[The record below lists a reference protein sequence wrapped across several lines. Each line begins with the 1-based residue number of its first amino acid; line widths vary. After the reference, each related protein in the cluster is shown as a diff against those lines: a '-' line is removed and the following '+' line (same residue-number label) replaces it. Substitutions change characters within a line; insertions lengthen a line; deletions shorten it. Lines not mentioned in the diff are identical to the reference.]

1 MGAREKLNQ
10 AYVNGAIVVA
20 AVVGLIGQ
28 SWTMFWI
35 AVAYAVASN
44 VYGGG
49 IRLQS
54 GRRRDRRS

>member
-20 AVVGLIGQ
+20 GVVGLIGQ

-54 GRRRDRRS
+54 GRRRDRRP

>member
-20 AVVGLIGQ
+20 AVVGFVGQ

-35 AVAYAVASN
+35 AVAYATASN
-44 VYGGG
+44 IYGGG
-49 IRLQS
+49 IRLQP
-54 GRRRDRRS
+54 GRRGHRRP